1 MRVHQP
7 GSIIQRRTAAD
18 VEDWSWN
25 TTRRRLGLLWR
36 LTKPYRLRT
45 FLSGFSLLAAT
56 ATALAP
62 PLLAKYALED
72 AINDKTGTNLVVIVS
87 LFVFLALANWGM
99 TYVETYMTG
108 WVGER
113 ILADLRK
120 ELFGHLQ
127 ALSLGFYE
135 RNRAGVLIS
144 RMTNDVEAIDQLV
157 TDGVTTLAQSTL
169 LLSGTAFVL
178 IVLDP
183 RLALATLVVIPF
195 MVFASALFRSRSAR
209 AYSSVRERLGLV
221 TATLAED
228 IAGMRMVQAFVREER
243 ATENF
248 RTVALD
254 YRESNMQT
262 VVLNG
267 LYFPFVSLLAT
278 LALAVV
284 LGYGGH
290 LYLRDAIALGTLFAF
305 MLFVNNFFDPIQQLS
320 QLYNTFLSATAALDK
335 IIGVLDEQPDVVD
348 HPDAAPLA
356 HIEGRVRFE
365 DVHFAYGRGAEVLHG
380 IDLDIP
386 AGTTV
391 ALVGHTGAGKSTIA
405 KLLARFYE
413 PTSGRITIDG
423 VDLNDVTQETL
434 RHQLGIV
441 PQEGF
446 LFAGTVSENIAFGKP
461 DARPEDIV
469 RAAQT
474 VGAHEF
480 ILRLEDGYETQLGE
494 RGSRL
499 SLGQRQL
506 VAFARALLADPRI
519 LILDE
524 ATSSVDIGTERTIEQ
539 ALRTL
544 LSDRTSFVIAHR
556 LSTIRDAD
564 LIVVLE
570 HGQVIEQGSHDE
582 LLALRGL
589 YTSLYGDWAGAASV
603 AGQAG
608 DVRPTDRR
616 AYGASRA

>member
-1 MRVHQP
+1 MRERNARV
-7 GSIIQRRTAAD
+7 D
-18 VEDWSWN
+18 DWSWR
-25 TTRRRLGLLWR
+25 TTRRRFGVLLR
-36 LTKPYRLRT
+36 LTRRYRTRA
-45 FLSGFSLLAAT
+45 FLSVFSLLAAT
-56 ATALAP
+56 VTALAP
-62 PLLAKYALED
+62 ALLAKAALED
-72 AINDKTGTNLVVIVS
+72 GINHKTGTELVVVIVV
-87 LFVFLALANWGM
+87 FVAAALANWGM

-113 ILADLRK
+113 VLADLRT

-127 ALSLGFYE
+127 QLSLGFYE

-169 LLSGTAFVL
+169 LLSGTAVIL
-178 IVLDP
+178 IVLDW

-195 MVFASALFRSRSAR
+195 MTLGSALFRSRSAR
-209 AYSSVRERLGLV
+209 AYAQVRERLGLV

-228 IAGMRMVQAFVREER
+228 IAGMRMVQAFTREER

-248 RTVALD
+248 RSVARE
-254 YRESNMQT
+254 YRDSNMET
-262 VVLNG
+262 VMLNG
-267 LYFPFVSLLAT
+267 FYFPFVSLLAT
-278 LALAVV
+278 LCLAIV
-284 LGYGGH
+284 LAYGGH
-290 LYLRDAIALGTLFAF
+290 RYFEHPSVAALGTLLAF
-305 MLFVNNFFDPIQQLS
+305 MLLVNNFFDPIQQLS
-320 QLYNTFLSATAALDK
+320 QLYSTFLSATAALDK
-335 IIGVLDEQPDVVD
+335 IIGVLDEAPDVVD
-348 HPDAAPLA
+348 HPGALPLA
-356 HIEGRVRFE
+356 HIAGHVRFE
-365 DVHFAYGRGAEVLHG
+365 DVHFAYGLYGGEKGEEVLHG
-380 IDLDIP
+380 IDLDVP

-423 VDLNDVTQETL
+423 VDLNDVTQDSL

-446 LFAGTVSENIAFGKP
+446 LFAGTVAENIAFARP
-461 DARPEDIV
+461 DARPEEIV

-556 LSTIRDAD
+556 LSTIRDAE

-570 HGQVIEQGSHDE
+570 HGQVIEQGSHEE
-582 LLALRGL
+582 LLARRGL
-589 YTSLYGDWAGAASV
+589 YTSLYGDWAAA
-603 AGQAG
+603 
-608 DVRPTDRR
+608 
-616 AYGASRA
+616 